1 MKAAASFTSIVLLL
15 AGLNGSSFGQVT
27 FRVDFDVTWSASTHP
42 GAYPS
47 SAHFSPL
54 IGITHD
60 STVSLWE
67 PGGIASPGIEQMA
80 ETGATSSLRSE
91 ITAATGRTNY
101 LSAST
106 IFGTGRRS
114 VEFDVEK
121 DESLLTLV
129 TMVAPSPDWFVG
141 VNSLDLYEG
150 GSWADGLVVDLFA
163 WDAGTDSGTSFVSGN
178 RDTNPQTPITRLGNP
193 LPDTLPALGTFTF
206 TLIAVPEPSSVLLA
220 GIGVAAFSQQRRRG
234 RGRGASN

>member
-1 MKAAASFTSIVLLL
+1 MKAAVHCTLTVLLF
-15 AGLNGSSFGQVT
+15 AGLHGSSFGQAT
-27 FRVDFDVTWSASTHP
+27 YRVDFDVTWSAGTHP

-60 STVSLWE
+60 SSVNFWE

-80 ETGATSSLRSE
+80 ETGATSILRNE

-101 LSAST
+101 LSSTT

-114 VEFDVEK
+114 VNFDVEK

-141 VNSLDLYEG
+141 VNSLDLYAG
-150 GSWADGLVVDLFA
+150 GAWADGLVVDLFA
-163 WDAGTDSGTSFVSGN
+163 WDAGTDSGVNFSSGDQ
-178 RDTNPQTPITRLGNP
+178 DTNPQTPITRLGNP

-206 TLIAVPEPSSVLLA
+206 TLLAVPEPSSMLLA
-220 GIGVAAFSQQRRRG
+220 MTGVIATLSSRRTLR
-234 RGRGASN
+234 R